1 MLGVKIMV
9 KTIPL
14 TTAQALIKFLNQQY
28 ISIDGDETPFVEGI
42 FHIFGHGNVLG
53 IGEALQENPGHL
65 KSFQGKNE
73 QGMAHAAIGFAKQ
86 SLRKKIYAVTASS
99 GPGSANLLTAT
110 ATAFA
115 NNIPILLLPADT
127 FASRQPDPVLQQME
141 QPLSAAITTND
152 AFRPISRYWDRIQR
166 PEQLMSALIK
176 GFEVLTNPE
185 SAGPVTISICQDT
198 EGEVFDYPITF
209 FEKRVHYVD
218 RRQPMER
225 ELRSAIEMIKESK
238 YPVLLAGGGAK
249 YSGAGEILKELASKA
264 NMPIVET
271 HAGKSIVSA
280 DFPQAM
286 GGAGV
291 LGTAAANQV
300 LMEADL
306 IIGIGTRYSDFTTSS
321 KTLYDFDKVKFLNIN
336 VNRFQTTKFDGFQ
349 VVADAWATL
358 EAIFSELGD
367 YQTAFG
373 NQLTEYKTKWSQE
386 RNRLAKTKF
395 SRENFQPEFP
405 NHFDQEKLNLY
416 SDRLKTELTQTSA
429 LLTINQLLGEEAIV
443 ISSAGSLPGDMQ
455 RIWDAKGENTFHLE
469 YGYSCMGY
477 EVAAALGAKLAEPQ
491 KEAYAFVGDG
501 SFLMM
506 HTELVTALQY
516 DRKINVLLFDNA
528 GYASINNLQM
538 EHGLKSQGTELS
550 DLHNQPMQI
559 NYAKLAEAYGA
570 DSYQVNNLID
580 LEQALKKAQA
590 QDNSTLI
597 EIKVLP
603 KTMSNDVLGSW
614 WRTGVSQKS
623 DCSKVQEISD
633 KEMSE
638 AKKAWLY

>member
-1 MLGVKIMV
+1 V
-9 KTIPL
+9 
-14 TTAQALIKFLNQQY
+14 
-28 ISIDGDETPFVEGI
+28 ETPFVEGI

-73 QGMAHAAIGFAKQ
+73 QGMAHSAIGFAKQ
-86 SLRKKIYAVTASS
+86 SLRKKIFAVTASS

-152 AFRPISRYWDRIQR
+152 AFRPISRYWDRVQR
-166 PEQLMSALIK
+166 PEQLMSALIR

-198 EGEVFDYPITF
+198 EGEVFDYPESF

-218 RRQPMER
+218 RRQPTER
-225 ELRSAIEMIKESK
+225 ELKAAVTLIQGSK
-238 YPVLLAGGGAK
+238 RPVLLAGGGAK
-249 YSGAGEILKELASKA
+249 YSEAGPIIEKLASTH
-264 NMPIVET
+264 NIPIVET
-271 HAGKSIVSA
+271 HAGKSIVTP

-291 LGTAAANQV
+291 LGTAPANQV

-306 IIGIGTRYSDFTTSS
+306 IIGVGTRYSDFTTSS
-321 KTLYDFDKVKFLNIN
+321 KTLFDFEKTKFLNIN
-336 VNRFQTTKFDGFQ
+336 VNRFQTTKFDGLQ
-349 VVADAWATL
+349 VVGDAKSTLTAIADAL
-358 EAIFSELGD
+358 SG
-367 YQTAFG
+367 YQTEFNGVIA
-373 NQLTEYKTKWSQE
+373 QYKQKWQDE
-386 RNRLAKTKF
+386 RSRLRKTTF
-395 SRENFQPEFP
+395 SRSDFEPEFSG
-405 NHFDQEKLNLY
+405 HFSQEKLNDY
-416 SDRLKTELTQTSA
+416 ADRLETELTQTSA
-429 LLTINQLLGEEAIV
+429 LLTINELFDENAIV

-455 RIWDAKGENTFHLE
+455 RIWDSKGKNTFHLE

-477 EVAAALGAKLAEPQ
+477 EVAAALGTKLAEPE

-516 DRKINVLLFDNA
+516 DKKINVLLFDNA
-528 GYASINNLQM
+528 GYGSINNLQM
-538 EHGLKSQGTELS
+538 EHGLNSQGTEL
-550 DLHNQPMQI
+550 NNARKQVMQI
-559 NYAKLAEAYGA
+559 DYAKIAEAYGA
-570 DSYQVNNLID
+570 VSYKVNNLED
-580 LEQALKKAQA
+580 LATALTAAKEQPL
-590 QDNSTLI
+590 STLI

-603 KTMSNDVLGSW
+603 KTMSNDAIGSW
-614 WRTGVSQKS
+614 WRTGVSQIS
-623 DCSKVQEISD
+623 TSSKVQKISD
-633 KEMSE
+633 QEMDE
-638 AKKAWLY
+638 LKNAWLY

>member
-1 MLGVKIMV
+1 
-9 KTIPL
+9 L
-14 TTAQALIKFLNQQY
+14 TTAQALVKFLNQQY
-28 ISIDGDETPFVEGI
+28 VSIDGVETPFVEGI

-73 QGMAHAAIGFAKQ
+73 QGMAHSAIGFAKQ
-86 SLRKKIYAVTASS
+86 SLRKKIFAVTASS

-152 AFRPISRYWDRIQR
+152 AFRPISRYWDRVQR
-166 PEQLMSALIK
+166 PEQLMSALIR

-198 EGEVFDYPITF
+198 EGEVFDYPESF

-218 RRQPMER
+218 RRQPTER
-225 ELRSAIEMIKESK
+225 ELKAAVTLIQGSK
-238 YPVLLAGGGAK
+238 RPVLLAGGGAK
-249 YSGAGEILKELASKA
+249 YSEAGPIIEKLASTH
-264 NMPIVET
+264 NIPIVET
-271 HAGKSIVSA
+271 HAGKSIVTP

-291 LGTAAANQV
+291 LGTAPANQV

-306 IIGIGTRYSDFTTSS
+306 IIGVGTRYSDFTTSS
-321 KTLYDFDKVKFLNIN
+321 KTLFDFEKTKFLNIN
-336 VNRFQTTKFDGFQ
+336 VNRFQTTKFDGLQ
-349 VVADAWATL
+349 VVGDAKSTLTAIADAL
-358 EAIFSELGD
+358 SG
-367 YQTAFG
+367 YQTEFNGVIA
-373 NQLTEYKTKWSQE
+373 QYKQKWQDE
-386 RNRLAKTKF
+386 RSRLRKTTF
-395 SRENFQPEFP
+395 SRSDFEPEFSG
-405 NHFDQEKLNLY
+405 HFSQEKLNDY
-416 SDRLKTELTQTSA
+416 ADRLETELTQTSA
-429 LLTINQLLGEEAIV
+429 LLTINELFDENAIV

-455 RIWDAKGENTFHLE
+455 RIWDSKGKNTFHLE

-477 EVAAALGAKLAEPQ
+477 EVAAALGTKLAEPE

-516 DRKINVLLFDNA
+516 DKKINVLLFDNA
-528 GYASINNLQM
+528 GYGSINNLQM
-538 EHGLKSQGTELS
+538 EHGLNSQGTEL
-550 DLHNQPMQI
+550 NNARKQVMQI
-559 NYAKLAEAYGA
+559 DYAKIAEAYGA
-570 DSYQVNNLID
+570 VSYKVNNLED
-580 LEQALKKAQA
+580 LATALTAAKEQPL
-590 QDNSTLI
+590 STLI

-603 KTMSNDVLGSW
+603 KTMSNDAIGSW
-614 WRTGVSQKS
+614 WRTGVSQIS
-623 DCSKVQEISD
+623 TSSKVQKISD
-633 KEMSE
+633 QEMDE
-638 AKKAWLY
+638 LKNAWLY

>member
-1 MLGVKIMV
+1 MAK
-9 KTIPL
+9 KIPL

-28 ISIDGDETPFVEGI
+28 ISIDGVETPFVEGI

-73 QGMAHAAIGFAKQ
+73 QGMAHSAIGFAKQ

-152 AFRPISRYWDRIQR
+152 AFRPISRYWDRVQR
-166 PEQLMSALIK
+166 PEQLMSALIR

-198 EGEVFDYPITF
+198 EGEVFDYPEEF
-209 FEKRVHYVD
+209 FKKRVHYVD
-218 RRQPMER
+218 RRQPTER
-225 ELRSAIEMIKESK
+225 ELNEAVALIQSSK
-238 YPVLLAGGGAK
+238 HPVLLAGGGAK
-249 YSGAGEILKELASKA
+249 YSEAGEIIEKLASTH
-264 NMPIVET
+264 NIPVVET
-271 HAGKSIVSA
+271 HAGKSIVTP

-291 LGTAAANQV
+291 LGTAPANQV

-306 IIGIGTRYSDFTTSS
+306 VIGVGTRYSDFTTSS
-321 KTLYDFDKVKFLNIN
+321 KTLFNFETTKFLNIN
-336 VNRFQTTKFDGFQ
+336 VNRFQTTKFDGLQ
-349 VVADAWATL
+349 VVADAKATL
-358 EAIFSELGD
+358 TAISDTLSD
-367 YQTAFG
+367 YQTEFNDVLA
-373 NQLTEYKTKWSQE
+373 QYKQNWQAE
-386 RNRLAKTKF
+386 RSRLRQTTF
-395 SRENFQPEFP
+395 SRTDFEPEFP
-405 NHFDQEKLNLY
+405 GHFSQDKLNTY
-416 SDRLKTELTQTSA
+416 ADRLKTELTQTSA
-429 LLTINQLLGEEAIV
+429 LLTINELFDENAIV

-455 RIWDAKGENTFHLE
+455 RTWDAKGKNTFHLE

-477 EVAAALGAKLAEPQ
+477 EVAAALGTKLAEPE
-491 KEAYAFVGDG
+491 KESYAFVGDG

-516 DRKINVLLFDNA
+516 DKKINVLLFDNA
-528 GYASINNLQM
+528 GYGSINNLQM
-538 EHGLKSQGTELS
+538 EHGLNSQGTELS
-550 DLHNQPMQI
+550 NSQDQVMQI
-559 NYAKLAEAYGA
+559 DYAKIAEAYGA
-570 DSYQVNNLID
+570 VSYKVNNLED
-580 LEQALKKAQA
+580 LTAALLAAKEQTS
-590 QDNSTLI
+590 STLI

-603 KTMSNDVLGSW
+603 KTMSNDAIGSW
-614 WRTGVSQKS
+614 WRTGVSQLS
-623 DCSKVQEISD
+623 TSPKVQAISD
-633 KEMSE
+633 HEMAES
-638 AKKAWLY
+638 KKAWLY